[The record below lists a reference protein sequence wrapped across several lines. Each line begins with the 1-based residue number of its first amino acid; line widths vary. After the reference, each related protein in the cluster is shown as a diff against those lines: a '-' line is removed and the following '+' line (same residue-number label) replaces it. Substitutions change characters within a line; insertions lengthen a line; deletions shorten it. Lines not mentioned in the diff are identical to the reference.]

1 MMTSFFLVFFFFF
14 LSFFGLHYYT
24 EEKGIIFLSPFL
36 TKAGEG
42 GLSFAINRTLPY
54 SQGILISVT

>member
-1 MMTSFFLVFFFFF
+1 MMTSFFFFFFF
-14 LSFFGLHYYT
+14 LGLQYYT

-42 GLSFAINRTLPY
+42 ALSFAINRTLPY
-54 SQGILISVT
+54 SQGILISVI